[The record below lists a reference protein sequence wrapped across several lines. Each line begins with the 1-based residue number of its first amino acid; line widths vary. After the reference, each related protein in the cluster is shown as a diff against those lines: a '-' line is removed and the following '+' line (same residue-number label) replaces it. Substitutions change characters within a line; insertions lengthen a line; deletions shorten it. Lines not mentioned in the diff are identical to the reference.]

1 MTPPLTALVEALREM
16 IDTQSSWEASI
27 EKIIGRQPNIF
38 QRAIDRGRAALS
50 AFEAEPQ
57 GWRTMETAPKDGTRV
72 DLWCRAPGFFAGQ
85 CRVPDC
91 WFYDGYWRRS
101 DPEFGGASGTSRVH
115 NVTHWQP
122 LPLPPEING

>member
-57 GWRTMETAPKDGTRV
+57 GWRTMDSAPKDGTEI
-72 DLWCRAPGFFAGQ
+72 LAI
-85 CRVPDC
+85 VPVT
-91 WFYDGYWRRS
+91 RS
-101 DPEFGGASGTSRVH
+101 FGDSDATPEFDQRIVWWEARGQWTDDRDLGPVAF
-115 NVTHWQP
+115 THWQP
-122 LPLPPEING
+122 LPLPPEMKE

>member
-1 MTPPLTALVEALREM
+1 MTPPLTALVEALRPIRLAVDRLQWMERGCAC
-16 IDTQSSWEASI
+16 IVNLDDLREA
-27 EKIIGRQPNIF
+27 
-38 QRAIDRGRAALS
+38 AAALS

-101 DPEFGGASGTSRVH
+101 DPEFGDASGTSKVH
-115 NVTHWQP
+115 NVTHWHAI
-122 LPLPPEING
+122 PLPPEING